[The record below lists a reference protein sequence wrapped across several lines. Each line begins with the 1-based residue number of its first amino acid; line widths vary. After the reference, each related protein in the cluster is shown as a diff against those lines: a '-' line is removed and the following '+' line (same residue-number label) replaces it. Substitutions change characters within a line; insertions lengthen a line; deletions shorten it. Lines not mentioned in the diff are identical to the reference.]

1 MSIKGKLSRVL
12 NSKDEDDDDQQP
24 YIGPRA
30 FRTVEA
36 DRLRFSGR
44 DTEIDEIVA
53 LITSHRIVLIYAQ
66 SGAGKTSIINA
77 GVIPSLAKDGFEVL
91 PVARVQVTSLTSPI
105 SPKNGNNNIPSKV
118 KNMYI
123 YNALQSLGRE
133 KPEIKPESILDLAL
147 FEFLDRYFPTR
158 KNENGEIRPQVLIF
172 DQLEELFSF
181 YPDNW
186 IEQQRNFFQ
195 QVADSLDNNPFLRVI
210 FIIREDF
217 LAQLDPFRSIL
228 PEKLRARFRLERLR
242 RREATSAIKKPLKKV
257 LEKATEDEKANI
269 ESEINAL
276 VNELRRMNVEVSSG
290 DTRPLEGEFIEP
302 IQLQVVCRRWWRE
315 REAFKGLRNKITS
328 TEELGS
334 VDKALEDFYED
345 AILTASKQTGVHESK
360 IRIWCQEKLITSS
373 GTRSMV
379 HRGQKTTEGI
389 DNNVIDWLER
399 KYLIRKEY
407 RSGASWYELT
417 HDRLIKPII
426 SSNEKWKDVN
436 NVKKN
441 RKIIIT
447 SGLAVAAATI
457 VIISVILPFIN
468 PAPPPT
474 PPSFIERVVPVGN
487 SPTRVDVNPD
497 TAYTYVANAAS
508 ESISAISGQMSI
520 SSGQKNRGIGQ
531 QTIPANAGP
540 ENIAVNPT
548 TNNDTGIGQQT
559 IPLDTGPQFIAVN
572 PNTNTIYAASYD
584 SNTVS
589 IINGTRNRIVGS
601 IAVGDA
607 ASDVASDVAVNPNT
621 NTIYVANYD
630 SSTFSVIDGTL
641 SVINS
646 TTNSIV
652 GSIAVGSPPTS
663 IAVNPTTNTI
673 YVASYDSSTVSVIDG
688 TTNSVMG
695 SIAMKGASPSDVAVN
710 PNTNTIYVAES
721 DSNTVS
727 IINGTTNSVM
737 GSPIAM
743 EDASPTSI
751 AVNPN
756 TNTIYVASY
765 DSNITSV
772 IDGTTNSI
780 VGSIAVGSPPT
791 SIAVNPTTNTI
802 YVASYD
808 SSTVSVIDGTTTN
821 GTTNSVMGSIAM
833 KGASPSDV
841 AVNPNTNTIYVAS
854 YDSSTVSVIDGT
866 TTNGTITTGT
876 TISSS
881 TNGLEPE
888 EIVVGSGPDDVAVN
902 PNTNTIY
909 VSSFDLDPDTRLAEN
924 GTVSIINGATNSI
937 VKKVPVNGAPTRVA
951 VHPTTNT
958 IYVSSYYVDP
968 DTRLA
973 ENGTVSVINGTTN
986 SIVGSIAVGSRP
998 TSVAVHPTTNTIY
1011 VSSFD
1016 LDPDTR
1022 LAENGTVSII
1032 NGATNSIVRRIDV
1045 GSAPNA
1051 LAVHPTTNTIYVSS
1065 FDLDPDTGVAENG
1078 TVSVIDGTTTNG
1090 TITTGLEPKDIPIP
1104 LHAGP
1109 PQYIAINPTTNT
1121 IYAISFDSNTFYT
1134 LNSITNSLGKVS
1146 RVDKGP
1152 NDVAVNPNTNTIY
1165 VASYDSSTHSSTV
1178 SVINGATNSIVKK
1191 VPVGSGPS
1199 DVAVNPNTNTI
1210 YVSSFDLDPDT
1221 FLPENGT
1228 VSIINGAT
1236 ISGSTISSSTNGLE
1250 PEEIVV
1256 GSRPND
1262 VAVNPNTNTIYV
1274 AESDS
1279 NTVSIING
1287 TTNSVMGSIAMKG
1300 ASPTSIAVNPTTN
1313 TIYVAN
1319 TLSNTVS
1326 VINGTTIN
1334 GTTTNSVMGSIAVG
1348 SRPTSIA
1355 VNPNTNMIY
1364 VANTLSNTLSVI
1376 NSTTNSIVGSIAVGS
1391 PPTSIAVNPN
1401 TNTIYVASYDS
1412 STVSVIDGTTN
1423 SVMGSPIAM
1432 EDASPTSIAVNPN
1445 TNTIYVASYDSS
1457 TVSVI
1462 NGATNSIVKKVPVN
1476 GAPSDVAVNPTTNTI
1491 YVTNEDNDTLSI
1503 ITVDYKPD

>member
-646 TTNSIV
+646 
-652 GSIAVGSPPTS
+652 
-663 IAVNPTTNTI
+663 
-673 YVASYDSSTVSVIDG
+673 
-688 TTNSVMG
+688 
-695 SIAMKGASPSDVAVN
+695 
-710 PNTNTIYVAES
+710 
-721 DSNTVS
+721 
-727 IINGTTNSVM
+727 
-737 GSPIAM
+737 
-743 EDASPTSI
+743 
-751 AVNPN
+751 
-756 TNTIYVASY
+756 
-765 DSNITSV
+765 
-772 IDGTTNSI
+772 TTNSI

>member
-12 NSKDEDDDDQQP
+12 NPEDDGDDDQQP

-44 DTEIDEIVA
+44 DAEIDEIVA

-91 PVARVQVTSLTSPI
+91 PVARVQVTSLTSLI
-105 SPKNGNNNIPSKV
+105 SPKNGNNNTPSKV
-118 KNMYI
+118 ENIYI

-133 KPEIKPESILDLAL
+133 KPEIKPESISDLAL

-186 IEQQRNFFQ
+186 IEQQRSFFQ
-195 QVADSLDNNPFLRVI
+195 QVADSLDNNPFLRVV

-328 TEELGS
+328 PEELGS

-345 AILTASKQTGVHESK
+345 AILTASKQTGVHESR

-520 SSGQKNRGIGQ
+520 SSGQKNREIGQ

-601 IAVGDA
+601 IAIGDA
-607 ASDVASDVAVNPNT
+607 DSDVASDVAVNPNT

-630 SSTFSVIDGTL
+630 SSAFSVIDGTL

-646 TTNSIV
+646 TTNS
-652 GSIAVGSPPTS
+652 
-663 IAVNPTTNTI
+663 
-673 YVASYDSSTVSVIDG
+673 
-688 TTNSVMG
+688 
-695 SIAMKGASPSDVAVN
+695 
-710 PNTNTIYVAES
+710 
-721 DSNTVS
+721 
-727 IINGTTNSVM
+727 
-737 GSPIAM
+737 
-743 EDASPTSI
+743 
-751 AVNPN
+751 
-756 TNTIYVASY
+756 
-765 DSNITSV
+765 
-772 IDGTTNSI
+772 
-780 VGSIAVGSPPT
+780 
-791 SIAVNPTTNTI
+791 
-802 YVASYD
+802 
-808 SSTVSVIDGTTTN
+808 
-821 GTTNSVMGSIAM
+821 
-833 KGASPSDV
+833 
-841 AVNPNTNTIYVAS
+841 
-854 YDSSTVSVIDGT
+854 
-866 TTNGTITTGT
+866 
-876 TISSS
+876 
-881 TNGLEPE
+881 
-888 EIVVGSGPDDVAVN
+888 
-902 PNTNTIY
+902 
-909 VSSFDLDPDTRLAEN
+909 
-924 GTVSIINGATNSI
+924 
-937 VKKVPVNGAPTRVA
+937 
-951 VHPTTNT
+951 
-958 IYVSSYYVDP
+958 
-968 DTRLA
+968 
-973 ENGTVSVINGTTN
+973 
-986 SIVGSIAVGSRP
+986 
-998 TSVAVHPTTNTIY
+998 
-1011 VSSFD
+1011 
-1016 LDPDTR
+1016 
-1022 LAENGTVSII
+1022 
-1032 NGATNSIVRRIDV
+1032 
-1045 GSAPNA
+1045 
-1051 LAVHPTTNTIYVSS
+1051 
-1065 FDLDPDTGVAENG
+1065 
-1078 TVSVIDGTTTNG
+1078 
-1090 TITTGLEPKDIPIP
+1090 
-1104 LHAGP
+1104 
-1109 PQYIAINPTTNT
+1109 
-1121 IYAISFDSNTFYT
+1121 
-1134 LNSITNSLGKVS
+1134 
-1146 RVDKGP
+1146 
-1152 NDVAVNPNTNTIY
+1152 
-1165 VASYDSSTHSSTV
+1165 
-1178 SVINGATNSIVKK
+1178 
-1191 VPVGSGPS
+1191 
-1199 DVAVNPNTNTI
+1199 
-1210 YVSSFDLDPDT
+1210 
-1221 FLPENGT
+1221 
-1228 VSIINGAT
+1228 
-1236 ISGSTISSSTNGLE
+1236 
-1250 PEEIVV
+1250 
-1256 GSRPND
+1256 
-1262 VAVNPNTNTIYV
+1262 
-1274 AESDS
+1274 
-1279 NTVSIING
+1279 
-1287 TTNSVMGSIAMKG
+1287 
-1300 ASPTSIAVNPTTN
+1300 
-1313 TIYVAN
+1313 
-1319 TLSNTVS
+1319 
-1326 VINGTTIN
+1326 
-1334 GTTTNSVMGSIAVG
+1334 VMGSIAVG
-1348 SRPTSIA
+1348 SR
-1355 VNPNTNMIY
+1355 
-1364 VANTLSNTLSVI
+1364 
-1376 NSTTNSIVGSIAVGS
+1376 
-1391 PPTSIAVNPN
+1391 PTSIAVNPN

-1432 EDASPTSIAVNPN
+1432 EGASPTSIAVHPT
-1445 TNTIYVASYDSS
+1445 TNTIYVASYDSR

-1462 NGATNSIVKKVPVN
+1462 NGATNSIVEEVPVS
-1476 GAPSDVAVNPTTNTI
+1476 GTPSDVAVSPTDNTI
-1491 YVTNEDNDTLSI
+1491 YVTNKDNDTLSI

>member
-12 NSKDEDDDDQQP
+12 NSEDEDDDDQQP

-118 KNMYI
+118 ENIYI

-133 KPEIKPESILDLAL
+133 KPEIKPESLSDLAL
-147 FEFLDRYFPTR
+147 FEFLDRYFPSR
-158 KNENGEIRPQVLIF
+158 KNENGETRPQVLVF

-195 QVADSLDNNPFLRVI
+195 QVADSLDNNPFLRVV
-210 FIIREDF
+210 FVIREDF

-242 RREATSAIKKPLKKV
+242 RREATSAIKKPIKKV

-276 VNELRRMNVEVSSG
+276 VNELVKMNVVVSSG

-315 REAFKGLRNKITS
+315 REASKGLRNEITS
-328 TEELGS
+328 PEELGS
-334 VDKALEDFYED
+334 VDEALEDFYED
-345 AILTASKQTGVHESK
+345 AILTASKQTGMHESK

-436 NVKKN
+436 DLKKN

-457 VIISVILPFIN
+457 VIIIVILPFIY
-468 PAPPPT
+468 PAPPP
-474 PPSFIERVVPVGN
+474 PPLSFIERVVPVGN

-508 ESISAISGQMSI
+508 ESISAISGQMPI

-559 IPLDTGPQFIAVN
+559 IPLDNRPEFIAVN
-572 PNTNTIYAASYD
+572 PTTNTIYAASYD
-584 SNTVS
+584 SSAVS
-589 IINGTRNRIVGS
+589 IINGTTNRVVGS
-601 IAVGDA
+601 IDVGDA
-607 ASDVASDVAVNPNT
+607 ASDVANDVAVNPTT

-630 SSTFSVIDGTL
+630 SSTLSVIDGTL
-641 SVINS
+641 SVIDG
-646 TTNSIV
+646 TTNSVV
-652 GSIAVGSPPTS
+652 GSIAVGSEPTS
-663 IAVNPTTNTI
+663 VAVNPTTNTI
-673 YVASYDSSTVSVIDG
+673 YAISYDSSTLSVIDG
-688 TTNSVMG
+688 ATNGVMG
-695 SIAMKGASPSDVAVN
+695 SIAMDGASPNDVAVN

-727 IINGTTNSVM
+727 IINGTTNGVV
-737 GSPIAM
+737 GSIAM
-743 EDASPTSI
+743 DGASPTSI
-751 AVNPN
+751 AVNPT

-765 DSNITSV
+765 ESNITSV
-772 IDGTTNSI
+772 IDGTTNSVVSTI
-780 VGSIAVGSPPT
+780 DVGALPESLAVNPNTNMIYVANSVSDTVSVIDGTTTNGTTNGVVGSIAMDGASPT

-808 SSTVSVIDGTTTN
+808 SSTVS
-821 GTTNSVMGSIAM
+821 A
-833 KGASPSDV
+833 
-841 AVNPNTNTIYVAS
+841 
-854 YDSSTVSVIDGT
+854 IDGT
-866 TTNGTITTGT
+866 TTNGTITTGA
-876 TISSS
+876 TISGS

-888 EIVVGSGPDDVAVN
+888 EIVVGSGPSDVAVN

-909 VSSFDLDPDTRLAEN
+909 VSSSDFDPDTRLAEN

-937 VKKVPVNGAPTRVA
+937 LKKVRVNGAPTSVA
-951 VHPTTNT
+951 VHPNTNT
-958 IYVSSYYVDP
+958 IYVSSYDLDP

-973 ENGTVSVINGTTN
+973 ENGTVSIINGTTN
-986 SIVGSIAVGSRP
+986 GVVGSIAVGSRP
-998 TSVAVHPTTNTIY
+998 TSVAVHPNTNTIY
-1011 VSSFD
+1011 VSSSDF
-1016 LDPDTR
+1016 DPDTR

-1032 NGATNSIVRRIDV
+1032 NGATNGVVGRIDV
-1045 GSAPNA
+1045 GSAPSA
-1051 LAVHPTTNTIYVSS
+1051 VAVHPNTNTIYVSS
-1065 FDLDPDTGVAENG
+1065 YDLDPDTLLAENG
-1078 TVSVIDGTTTNG
+1078 TVSAIDGTTTNG

-1109 PQYIAINPTTNT
+1109 PGYIAINPTTNT
-1121 IYAISFDSNTFYT
+1121 IYAISYDKNTIYT
-1134 LNSITNSLGKVS
+1134 LNSITNSLVKVS

-1152 NDVAVNPNTNTIY
+1152 LEIAVNPTTNTIY
-1165 VASYDSSTHSSTV
+1165 VASYESSTV
-1178 SVINGATNSIVKK
+1178 SIINGATNSILKK
-1191 VPVGSGPS
+1191 VPVNGAPS

-1210 YVSSFDLDPDT
+1210 YVSSSDLDPDT
-1221 FLPENGT
+1221 FLAENGT

-1236 ISGSTISSSTNGLE
+1236 ISGSTNGLE

-1256 GSRPND
+1256 GGRPND

-1287 TTNSVMGSIAMKG
+1287 TTNGVVGSIAMDG

-1319 TLSNTVS
+1319 TLSSRIS
-1326 VINGTTIN
+1326 VINGTTTN
-1334 GTTTNSVMGSIAVG
+1334 GVVGSIAVG
-1348 SRPTSIA
+1348 SRPTSVA
-1355 VNPNTNMIY
+1355 VNPTTNTIY
-1364 VANTLSNTLSVI
+1364 VANTLSNTVSII
-1376 NSTTNSIVGSIAVGS
+1376 NGTTNGVVGSIAVGS
-1391 PPTSIAVNPN
+1391 RPTSVAVNPT
-1401 TNTIYVASYDS
+1401 TNTIYVANYDS
-1412 STVSVIDGTTN
+1412 STLSVIDGTTN
-1423 SVMGSPIAM
+1423 GVVGSIAM
-1432 EDASPTSIAVNPN
+1432 DGASPTSIAVNPT
-1445 TNTIYVASYDSS
+1445 TNTIYVASYESN

-1462 NGATNSIVKKVPVN
+1462 NGTTNGVMKKVPVN